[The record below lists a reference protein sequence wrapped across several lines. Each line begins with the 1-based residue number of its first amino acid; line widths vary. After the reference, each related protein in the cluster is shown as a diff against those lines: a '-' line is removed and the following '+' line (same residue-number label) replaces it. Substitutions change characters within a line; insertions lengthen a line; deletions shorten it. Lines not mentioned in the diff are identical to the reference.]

1 MRAVLVPLLIAA
13 SALGT
18 ACGSLQETVPEPAA
32 PVFPDDW
39 TVVDLTRPLGRDT
52 PVLPHPHGFPFE
64 RIPLEGESAGRVTG
78 AWSAT
83 DLLGT
88 HVETP
93 AVFGSGDARTDR
105 IPLGHLALTTVV
117 IEAPPRIELGPGKL
131 APAEVG
137 LSAIYAHE
145 ARHGT
150 IPRGALV
157 LLRTEALPSPD
168 LAGQAGWGA
177 DVVRFLARERRVR
190 AIGSDAQTI
199 DCGENVAESPAAREA
214 ARVGLLTVQGLTNLA
229 LLPPK
234 GAVVVL
240 GVVPVTGAPAAPA
253 RVLALV
259 PPATHSAAARTTRR

>member
-1 MRAVLVPLLIAA
+1 MRAALVPLLIAA
-13 SALGT
+13 SALGSACSTLPET
-18 ACGSLQETVPEPAA
+18 APEPPA
-32 PVFPDDW
+32 PTFPDDW
-39 TVVDLTRPLGRDT
+39 TLVDLTRPLDRDT
-52 PVLPHPHGFPFE
+52 PVLPHPQGFPFE

-93 AVFGSGDARTDR
+93 AVFGSGDARVDR
-105 IPLGHLALTTVV
+105 IPLGSIALPAVV
-117 IEAPPRIELGPGKL
+117 IEAPPRIELAPGRP
-131 APAEVG
+131 APAEIG
-137 LSAIYAHE
+137 LSAVYAHE

-157 LLRTEALPSPD
+157 LLRTEALPASD

-190 AIGSDAQTI
+190 AIGTDAQTV

-229 LLPPK
+229 LLPRK

-240 GVVPVTGAPAAPA
+240 GVMPVAGAPAAPA
-253 RVLALV
+253 RVLAFV
-259 PPATHSAAARTTRR
+259 PPASLPAAPRAARR